1 MLYVRFVLSLHLMLL
16 TCSPDDLTSDGDP
29 FEMPVHKDEPLEERS
44 FMSAQLIEHSA
55 DGSLDPA
62 NLSVGHSEVSLSGLD
77 MDELGS
83 RAGTEERNLPA
94 TSTPPTSPPFRPSL
108 SYLRKTGTQSMDNL
122 IDLDS
127 PPPPGAF
134 GSLRS
139 NSPRTGSPALGHSP
153 RSGSPLFA
161 RDASPLLNTLA
172 KSASQTNLHSPNG
185 SLNGRSPRISRE
197 DVHRRLLKKRSIESP
212 LRESVDFFSSRTS
225 VEDPPQDERRSSS
238 SRPLPRPLSR
248 DNPTYDGV
256 MSVDPE
262 PQSIDPPR
270 PSVAPRAH
278 SSDAILPDAPAIET
292 FKGLDVN
299 FSTGFDVG
307 DINVDG
313 ANGLGMSLGE
323 TPLGDMRSALDRLM
337 EDVAGEAS
345 VGPSEQNGMRLKI
358 EEVTAGIQA
367 GQYQTPPHNMDT
379 DAEQSREVS
388 VHDDAE
394 MADLP
399 PAPAPR
405 PLRPMSP
412 AAPPPPVK
420 DARRMREELI
430 LKKKRE
436 ARQREEEED
445 LGLRTP
451 PRNLGIGRPSRRR
464 SRSTGDAGDPLG
476 RKARQRLSNGGGLL
490 DDVPVEDDALTDSID
505 RELRKLGSPGQ
516 RSVCPSNQWIS
527 RAKLTCFSILQKYH
541 VRERRETIF
550 ASADDDRVSHV
561 AGAGDIDSGK
571 AWKTYKRP
579 SDMVSTSVLE
589 YLASL
594 TTFNRMSTLRRSN
607 D

>member
-1 MLYVRFVLSLHLMLL
+1 MKGMPYVRLCLQFTLHVVL
-16 TCSPDDLTSDGDP
+16 TCSPDDFTSDTDP

-94 TSTPPTSPPFRPSL
+94 TSTPPTSPPFRPNL

-161 RDASPLLNTLA
+161 RNASPLLNTLA

-212 LRESVDFFSSRTS
+212 LRESVDFFSNRTS
-225 VEDPPQDERRSSS
+225 VEDGPQDERRSS
-238 SRPLPRPLSR
+238 SRPLPRPLAR

-262 PQSIDPPR
+262 PQPIDPPR
-270 PSVAPRAH
+270 PSVASRAH

-292 FKGLDVN
+292 FKGLDVD

-313 ANGLGMSLGE
+313 TNGLGMSLGE

-367 GQYQTPPHNMDT
+367 GQYQTPSHNMDT

-388 VHDDAE
+388 LHDDAE
-394 MADLP
+394 MTDLP

-420 DARRMREELI
+420 DARRIREELI

-445 LGLRTP
+445 LGFRTP
-451 PRNLGIGRPSRRR
+451 PRGIGRPTRRR

-505 RELRKLGSPGQ
+505 RELRKLGSSGPQ
-516 RSVCPSNQWIS
+516 RRW
-527 RAKLTCFSILQKYH
+527 
-541 VRERRETIF
+541 
-550 ASADDDRVSHV
+550 
-561 AGAGDIDSGK
+561 
-571 AWKTYKRP
+571 
-579 SDMVSTSVLE
+579 
-589 YLASL
+589 
-594 TTFNRMSTLRRSN
+594 
-607 D
+607 